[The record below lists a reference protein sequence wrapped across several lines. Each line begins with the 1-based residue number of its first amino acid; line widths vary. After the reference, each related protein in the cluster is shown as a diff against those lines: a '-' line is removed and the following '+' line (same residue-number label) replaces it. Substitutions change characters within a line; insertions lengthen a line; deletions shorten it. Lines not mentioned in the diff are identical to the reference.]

1 MAQWNLQI
9 LCLKSK
15 ITLHPKLRSIFS
27 PLKDSSII
35 LETAQLFNMEVP
47 EKLSVDEKLYPHLSL
62 IIWATIDFETRNIKF
77 YNEFNKKK
85 IRELS
90 KSVSILHMY
99 ILPKHIE
106 KICYI
111 PVTCH
116 NFKLTSQIRGSW

>member
-35 LETAQLFNMEVP
+35 LQTAQLFNMEVP

-85 IRELS
+85 KYENCLNQCRSYTCTYCLS
-90 KSVSILHMY
+90 TLRRFVIYLWLATIL
-99 ILPKHIE
+99 
-106 KICYI
+106 
-111 PVTCH
+111 
-116 NFKLTSQIRGSW
+116 S